1 MYVYAI
7 SGTVVIDSALNIR
20 DRQKN
25 CPKIPGGKGNHF
37 FLIRINGRPV
47 LFIREFVINPVM
59 PTALSFKMNQ
69 RI

>member
-7 SGTVVIDSALNIR
+7 SGIVAIDSALTIR

-37 FLIRINGRPV
+37 F
-47 LFIREFVINPVM
+47 
-59 PTALSFKMNQ
+59 
-69 RI
+69 

>member
-7 SGTVVIDSALNIR
+7 PGTVAIDSALTIR

-47 LFIREFVINPVM
+47 LFIREFVINRLHS
-59 PTALSFKMNQ
+59 TATESCRTHQ
-69 RI
+69 E

>member
-7 SGTVVIDSALNIR
+7 PGTVAIDSALTIR

-37 FLIRINGRPV
+37 FGFESMVVRFY
-47 LFIREFVINPVM
+47 LFGN
-59 PTALSFKMNQ
+59 LS
-69 RI
+69 

>member
-7 SGTVVIDSALNIR
+7 SGTVAIDSALTIR

-37 FLIRINGRPV
+37 FDSNQWSSG
-47 LFIREFVINPVM
+47 FIYSGICH
-59 PTALSFKMNQ
+59 K
-69 RI
+69 

>member
-7 SGTVVIDSALNIR
+7 PGTVAIDSALTIR

-37 FLIRINGRPV
+37 LGHLQTSV
-47 LFIREFVINPVM
+47 
-59 PTALSFKMNQ
+59 A
-69 RI
+69 

>member
-7 SGTVVIDSALNIR
+7 PGIVAIDSALTIR

-25 CPKIPGGKGNHF
+25 CPKIPSGKGNH

-47 LFIREFVINPVM
+47 LFIREFVINRLHS
-59 PTALSFKMNQ
+59 TATESCRTHQ
-69 RI
+69 E